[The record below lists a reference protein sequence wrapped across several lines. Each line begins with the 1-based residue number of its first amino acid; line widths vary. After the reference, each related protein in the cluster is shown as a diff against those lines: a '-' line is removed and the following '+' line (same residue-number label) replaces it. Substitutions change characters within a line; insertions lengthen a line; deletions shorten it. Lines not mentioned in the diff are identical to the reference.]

1 MAILRI
7 EKGPGAGNTFFLK
20 EKEFIGRDA
29 AQASIHI
36 PDNKISSCHALILKR
51 NESYYLEA
59 QNSKNH
65 TFINGRPVESKVR
78 LESGDYINVGSTW
91 MCFEEEEEVE
101 RIAKELET
109 YEVIQQL
116 KKIGGIG
123 HHYKVRQTKLDRVV
137 ALQLL
142 PPNIIKAHPDL
153 KKKFRLQAKSLAKLN
168 HENVAI
174 ILDFEAKES
183 HLYYT
188 TEYVE
193 GDTIASMVEKD
204 QPLELEQA
212 LEIGMGVA
220 YGLAHAHSQGVIHQD
235 INPNNIVLSGQ
246 RVILTGF
253 GLGAIFSDIQ
263 ERFSSLVGNIE
274 YFSPEKLSGREV
286 DYRSDIYSFGI
297 LLYKL
302 LTGHAPFVG
311 ETIDEIIESQLH
323 DIPALTNFN
332 TNIPAEVEKLV
343 YQCLER
349 SKEARPQDVAAV
361 ANTLENILYKHR
373 AISLAQYEDIYTSL
387 WKYAITKTFYHPLF
401 TILVGPLIAGLLLL
415 LIHLS
420 K

>member
-1 MAILRI
+1 
-7 EKGPGAGNTFFLK
+7 
-20 EKEFIGRDA
+20 
-29 AQASIHI
+29 
-36 PDNKISSCHALILKR
+36 
-51 NESYYLEA
+51 
-59 QNSKNH
+59 
-65 TFINGRPVESKVR
+65 
-78 LESGDYINVGSTW
+78 
-91 MCFEEEEEVE
+91 
-101 RIAKELET
+101 
-109 YEVIQQL
+109 
-116 KKIGGIG
+116 
-123 HHYKVRQTKLDRVV
+123 
-137 ALQLL
+137 
-142 PPNIIKAHPDL
+142 
-153 KKKFRLQAKSLAKLN
+153 
-168 HENVAI
+168 
-174 ILDFEAKES
+174 
-183 HLYYT
+183 
-188 TEYVE
+188 
-193 GDTIASMVEKD
+193 MVEKD

-373 AISLAQYEDIYTSL
+373 AVSLAQYEDIYTSL
-387 WKYAITKTFYHPLF
+387 WKYAITKTLYHPLF